1 MFDVLKET
9 LISEKELTE
18 MNSEKLGTLAYIK
31 SNLIYRDSN
40 MYLTVD
46 SLIEINN
53 IITGANSIT
62 LQKVNVMSCG
72 FDKTYMN
79 KDLTENKLYLK

>member
-18 MNSEKLGTLAYIK
+18 MNSERLGTLAYIK

-62 LQKVNVMSCG
+62 LRKVNVMSWG

-79 KDLTENKLYLK
+79 KDLTEN

>member
-18 MNSEKLGTLAYIK
+18 MNSERLGTLAYIK

>member
-9 LISEKELTE
+9 LILEKELTE
-18 MNSEKLGTLAYIK
+18 MNSERLGTLAYIK

-79 KDLTENKLYLK
+79 KDLT

>member
-18 MNSEKLGTLAYIK
+18 MNSERLGTLAYIK

-62 LQKVNVMSCG
+62 LRKVNVMS
-72 FDKTYMN
+72 
-79 KDLTENKLYLK
+79 

>member
-18 MNSEKLGTLAYIK
+18 MNCERLGTLAYIK
-31 SNLIYRDSN
+31 SNLIYHDSN
-40 MYLTVD
+40 MYLTID

-53 IITGANSIT
+53 IIYGENSIT
-62 LQKVNVMSCG
+62 LRKVNVISCG

-79 KDLTENKLYLK
+79 KK

>member
-1 MFDVLKET
+1 MIAT
-9 LISEKELTE
+9 CIWPLT
-18 MNSEKLGTLAYIK
+18 
-31 SNLIYRDSN
+31 
-40 MYLTVD
+40 
-46 SLIEINN
+46 LIEINN

-62 LQKVNVMSCG
+62 LRKVNVMSCG

>member
-18 MNSEKLGTLAYIK
+18 MNSERLGTLAYIK

-62 LQKVNVMSCG
+62 LRKVNVMSCR

-79 KDLTENKLYLK
+79 KDLTEN

>member
-18 MNSEKLGTLAYIK
+18 MDSERLGTLAYIK

-46 SLIEINN
+46 
-53 IITGANSIT
+53 
-62 LQKVNVMSCG
+62 
-72 FDKTYMN
+72 FDRN
-79 KDLTENKLYLK
+79 K

>member
-18 MNSEKLGTLAYIK
+18 MDSERLGTLAYIK

-62 LQKVNVMSCG
+62 LRKVNVISCG

>member
-18 MNSEKLGTLAYIK
+18 MNSERLGTLAYIK

-79 KDLTENKLYLK
+79 